1 MEKIMIIN
9 ASPRAPKSN
18 SQKYAA
24 LFEQYSR
31 VPTQYFNLTKK
42 NHADLCSVMKD
53 FSDLLF
59 VFPLYADGIP
69 STLLWFLK
77 SLQEYHKAIKD

>member
-42 NHADLCSVMKD
+42 ITRIFA
-53 FSDLLF
+53 
-59 VFPLYADGIP
+59 A
-69 STLLWFLK
+69 
-77 SLQEYHKAIKD
+77 